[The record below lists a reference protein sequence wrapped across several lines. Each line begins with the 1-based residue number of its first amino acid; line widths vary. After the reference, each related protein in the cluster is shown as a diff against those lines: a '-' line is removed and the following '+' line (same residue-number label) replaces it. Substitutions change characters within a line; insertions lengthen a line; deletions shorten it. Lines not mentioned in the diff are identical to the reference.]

1 MLKRLIVIFNDLDVG
16 GAQNYTI
23 NLVNNFVKRGIRVD
37 IKVLSGNLSLK
48 DRIDKRISVEVWER
62 TGKFDLNVLRNIRNV
77 VKAGGY
83 DGIIS
88 SYALYQMVATIGIH
102 SCPRTIYPIHSTVH
116 RSSRSFVFSSIIFR
130 LKRQH
135 EIFLTSIDAQTS
147 YLTQTHRLKTGFFHQ
162 IYNGVDTERFIIAP
176 DGFDK
181 EKVKSDLGFSADQR
195 VILMVAGFRSEKR
208 HEDAFEAFAIV
219 QRKFGNVGLLCVGD
233 NRVKERDELKKVL
246 YQKNIRN
253 VVLLSADEAGDIKK
267 YYWISDLFTLTSNKV
282 ETFSISALEAM
293 ACGLPCVLTRTGGA
307 VDIINERNGFTC
319 EPEDT
324 AGIANAWAEVLNKLG
339 SYNKSIIRNFV
350 LENYSIN
357 KAADEYL
364 KLLNLN

>member
-1 MLKRLIVIFNDLDVG
+1 MIILNDLDIG

-23 NLVNNFVKRGIRVD
+23 NLVNNFVNRGIQVD
-37 IKVLSGNLSLK
+37 VKVLSENLSLI
-48 DRIDKRISVEVWER
+48 DRIDKRISVEVWKR
-62 TGKFDLNVLRNIRNV
+62 SGKFDLHVLSKIRNAI
-77 VKAGGY
+77 KTGGY
-83 DGIIS
+83 DGIIA
-88 SYALYQMVATIGIH
+88 SYALYQMIATIGLKT
-102 SCPRTIYPIHSTVH
+102 CPKTIYPIHSTVH
-116 RSSRSFVFSSIIFR
+116 RSSRSFLFSSLVFR

-135 EIFLTSIDAQTS
+135 ETFLTSIDAQTS
-147 YLTQTHRLKTGFFHQ
+147 YLTQAHRLKTGFFHQ
-162 IYNGVDTERFIIAP
+162 IYNGVDTERFKIAP
-176 DGFDK
+176 AGFDK

-208 HEDAFEAFAIV
+208 HVDAFEAFALV
-219 QRKFGNVGLLCVGD
+219 QKEPGNVGLLCVGD
-233 NRVKERDELKKVL
+233 NRIKERDELKKVL

-253 VVLLSADEAGDIKK
+253 VVLLSAEEAGDIKK

-307 VDIINERNGFTC
+307 VDIISVRNGLTC

-324 AGIANAWAEVLNKLG
+324 AGIANAWAEVLSKPGSFNKH
-339 SYNKSIIRNFV
+339 NIRNYV

-364 KLLNLN
+364 KILKIN